1 MTPSSQKM
9 SISLPQPLVA
19 AVKLEAAR
27 KDLKVSMVVR
37 RALEAYLG
45 KGKKR

>member
-1 MTPSSQKM
+1 MTGSQKL
-9 SISLPQPLVA
+9 SVSLPRSLAEQLHA
-19 AVKLEAAR
+19 EAAR